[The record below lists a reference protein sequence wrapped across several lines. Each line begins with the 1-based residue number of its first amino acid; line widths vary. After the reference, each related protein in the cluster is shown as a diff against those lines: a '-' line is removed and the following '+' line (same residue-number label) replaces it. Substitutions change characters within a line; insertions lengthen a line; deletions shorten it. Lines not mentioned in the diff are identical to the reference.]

1 MESKQKYFDDLT
13 IIKKIMEESSRFLSL
28 SGLSGLFA
36 GLIALTGGAFA
47 FFIILQSSLSTDNE
61 YFKNL
66 SAGEMD
72 SIKIRLIADAIL
84 VLIFAIGVSL
94 YFSYRKSLRL
104 GTKIWTPLSRRLL
117 LSLLLPLV
125 TGGIFIIILYV
136 ESQWQLII
144 PSMLIFYG
152 LALVNAGKFTYSE
165 VFYLGLIE
173 IITGLASALLP
184 EYRPAILV
192 LRIRDS
198 SYWLWFLYVQKIRR
212 MKVSIS
218 RLNKLFENRVRLG
231 IMSVLMLMIHWI
243 SLV

>member
-1 MESKQKYFDDLT
+1 MESKQEYFDDLK

-47 FFIILQSSLSTDNE
+47 LFIILQGSLSTGNE
-61 YFKNL
+61 YFRNL

-72 SIKIRLIADAIL
+72 SIKIRLTVDAIL
-84 VLIFAIGVSL
+84 VLILAIGVSL

-117 LSLLLPLV
+117 FSLLLPLV
-125 TGGIFIIILYV
+125 TGGIFIIILYA
-136 ESQWQLII
+136 EAQWQLII

-173 IITGLASALLP
+173 IITGLVSALLP
-184 EYRPAILV
+184 EYSLLFWCFGFGILHV
-192 LRIRDS
+192 VYGFFMYRK
-198 SYWLWFLYVQKIRR
+198 Y
-212 MKVSIS
+212 
-218 RLNKLFENRVRLG
+218 EG
-231 IMSVLMLMIHWI
+231 
-243 SLV
+243 